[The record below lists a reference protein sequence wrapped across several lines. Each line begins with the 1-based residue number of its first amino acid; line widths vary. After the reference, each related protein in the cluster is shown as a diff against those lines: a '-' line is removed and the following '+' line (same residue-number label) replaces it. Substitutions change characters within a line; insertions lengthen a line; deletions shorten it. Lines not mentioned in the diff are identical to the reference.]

1 MESNKMLDV
10 KSTLKTNDV
19 VFLST
24 GDAAI
29 VVEFDNKKE
38 LLVFGG
44 FCDNDVSTLSFDILD
59 DDLACN
65 YENHLLFSV
74 MRVLRPKDNTAM
86 AQLLAGTHTAKDSY
100 TVIFDRTKKADN
112 KKATVSKEDIVD
124 RMINIFKEFL
134 S

>member
-59 DDLACN
+59 DNLACN

-74 MRVLRPKDNTAM
+74 MRVLRPKDNTAL
-86 AQLLAGTHTAKDSY
+86 AQLLAGTHTTEDSY

-112 KKATVSKEDIVD
+112 KKATVNKEVVD
-124 RMINIFKEFL
+124 RLVNIFMELL

>member
-1 MESNKMLDV
+1 MESNKKLDI

-112 KKATVSKEDIVD
+112 KKATVNKEEIVD
-124 RMINIFKEFL
+124 RMINIFKELL

>member
-1 MESNKMLDV
+1 MESNKKLDV

-112 KKATVSKEDIVD
+112 KKATLNKEEIVD
-124 RMINIFKEFL
+124 RMLNIFMELL